1 MSEVYIDTSALAKWY
16 VHEAFSDEF
25 DAFIR
30 ACGEPVISH
39 LTVVEFRCLLA
50 RRRRSG
56 GLTKRNERDAQ
67 LTFEEDMRLGFLKLN
82 SVQDHHFMMA
92 HDLIGK
98 MQNIPLRTLD
108 ALHLS
113 IASASGC
120 PHFATADKVQA
131 MAAEKMNMRTEK
143 FFKLR
148 LP

>member
-16 VHEAFSDEF
+16 VHEIFSDEF

-30 ACGEPVISH
+30 TCGEPVISR

-50 RRRRSG
+50 RRQRSG

-67 LTFEEDMRLGFLKLN
+67 HAFEEDMRLGFLKVN
-82 SVQDHHFMMA
+82 SVQDHHFALA

-98 MQNIPLRTLD
+98 LQNAPLRTLD

-113 IASASGC
+113 IASVSGC
-120 PHFATADKVQA
+120 RRFATADKVQA
-131 MAAEKMNMRTEK
+131 AAAEKLDMHAEI
-143 FFKLR
+143 FFQ
-148 LP
+148 P